1 MFIMNMG
8 FVMSLGFEKAFLMQN
23 PLNLESAE
31 IMSTYVYKMGLINSD
46 FSYSTAIDMIN
57 SVINI
62 ILILTFNKLSKI
74 RSKEGGLW

>member
-1 MFIMNMG
+1 
-8 FVMSLGFEKAFLMQN
+8 
-23 PLNLESAE
+23 
-31 IMSTYVYKMGLINSD
+31 MGLINSD

-74 RSKEGGLW
+74 HSKEGGLW